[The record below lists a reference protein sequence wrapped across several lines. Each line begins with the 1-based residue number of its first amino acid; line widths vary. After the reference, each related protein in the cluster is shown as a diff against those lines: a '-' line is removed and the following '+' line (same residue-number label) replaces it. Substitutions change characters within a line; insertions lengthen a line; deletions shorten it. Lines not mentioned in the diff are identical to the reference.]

1 MRGARSAPISSNVPT
16 SIVIDAAAVVEL
28 ITKSDRATAVQR
40 VIEDASLVAAPD
52 HLNGET
58 LSALR
63 RLEFRGLAEN
73 RAAQAVAD
81 LERLPVERVA
91 TLDLLQDAWM
101 LRKNVTSF
109 DACYVVLA
117 RRLRC
122 PLLTADKRL
131 AQAPNLGI
139 PLIVV

>member
-1 MRGARSAPISSNVPT
+1 MPT

-28 ITKSDRATAVQR
+28 ITRSDRATAVQR

-91 TLDLLQDAWM
+91 TLDLLQEAWT

-117 RRLRC
+117 RWLRC

>member
-1 MRGARSAPISSNVPT
+1 
-16 SIVIDAAAVVEL
+16 
-28 ITKSDRATAVQR
+28 

-63 RLEFRGLAEN
+63 RLEFRGLAES
-73 RAAQAVAD
+73 RTAQAVAD

-122 PLLTADKRL
+122 PLLTADRRL
-131 AQAPNLGI
+131 TQAPNLGI

>member
-1 MRGARSAPISSNVPT
+1 MPT

-28 ITKSDRATAVQR
+28 IIRSDRATAVQR

-63 RLEFRGLAEN
+63 RLEFRGLAES

-91 TLDLLQDAWM
+91 TLDLLQDAWT

-122 PLLTADKRL
+122 PLLTADRRL
-131 AQAPNLGI
+131 TQAPNLGI

>member
-1 MRGARSAPISSNVPT
+1 
-16 SIVIDAAAVVEL
+16 L